1 MDWNLVK
8 SDFEND
14 GSLRDIYFLNTNLEQ
29 CQGFITRRGVKP
41 DLLTKIKKGAQIFKI
56 PTPLHKISGHKVVL
70 VNYFGKSC
78 PR

>member
-1 MDWNLVK
+1 MKNE
-8 SDFEND
+8 ENV
-14 GSLRDIYFLNTNLEQ
+14 RIE
-29 CQGFITRRGVKP
+29 VKP